1 MQNYALFFSKPSI
14 IWNMSQIHNAN
25 VSFDDLNQ
33 RSTSNFLPPK
43 SILASQ
49 ANEDGLIR
57 EKMAVQMV
65 SSGFEDGLRW
75 FKMALKVWRRY
86 WWWLLGDYLPTLVTQ
101 PWFYF
106 FKIGDRVDFKITHPG
121 NPDRYK
127 IFFRQSTTLYFPLT

>member
-1 MQNYALFFSKPSI
+1 
-14 IWNMSQIHNAN
+14 MSQIHNAN

-86 WWWLLGDYLPTLVTQ
+86 W
-101 PWFYF
+101 
-106 FKIGDRVDFKITHPG
+106 
-121 NPDRYK
+121 
-127 IFFRQSTTLYFPLT
+127 

>member
-65 SSGFEDGLRW
+65 SSGFEEGFR
-75 FKMALKVWRRY
+75 
-86 WWWLLGDYLPTLVTQ
+86 WLLRFGEG
-101 PWFYF
+101 
-106 FKIGDRVDFKITHPG
+106 IGDGFLET
-121 NPDRYK
+121 
-127 IFFRQSTTLYFPLT
+127 IFLRLWRNLDLFF